1 MLDSKS
7 AGVAELGWKN
17 AELEYCEVL
26 ILVTVHISC
35 GFVIVVFIVRDVG
48 REEN

>member
-26 ILVTVHISC
+26 ILVTVHILC
-35 GFVIVVFIVRDVG
+35 GFVIDIFTLRDVG
-48 REEN
+48 RKKN